1 MDALSDV
8 LAGMHV
14 RGFGY
19 ARLQAH
25 APWGVHFPSHSASIG
40 MVVRGN
46 CFLTV
51 DGSNTSL
58 PLTGGDCFLMTHGSG
73 HTLRSS
79 EDVVASRFEEVFVEK
94 NATVNKD
101 GDGPLGVVV
110 GGWFRLDTL
119 SSQPLMRHLPPLI
132 VIPTEEAQTLG
143 LHSTLQQMANETATS
158 SPGSRVIINRLAEI
172 LFIQVIRAYISSE
185 YTTQTGWL
193 AASGD
198 KAIGNA
204 LQLMHSR
211 MQHGWTVE
219 ELANNVGLSRSAFAQ
234 RFRRLVGE
242 APLEYLTN
250 WRIFKA
256 SELLRGTD
264 LRLAKIAQ
272 MAGYESDAAFSRV
285 FRKAMEMSPGQYR
298 SKSKQAKQA

>member
-19 ARLQAH
+19 ARLNAH

-40 MVVRGN
+40 MIVSGN

-51 DGSNTSL
+51 DGASDVL
-58 PLTGGDCFLMTHGSG
+58 PLTGGDCFLMAHGNG

-79 EDVVASRFEEVFVEK
+79 EDVIANTFEEVFVQK
-94 NATVNKD
+94 NASVNKD

-110 GGWFRLDTL
+110 GGWFRLDHL

-132 VIPTEEAQTLG
+132 VLQTEKAQTMG
-143 LHSTLQQMANETATS
+143 LHATFQQLAAETAAS

-172 LFIQVIRAYISSE
+172 LFIQAIRAYISSE

-198 KAIGNA
+198 KAIGKA

-211 MQHGWTVE
+211 VQHNWTIE
-219 ELANNVGLSRSAFAQ
+219 ALASEVGLSRSAFAQ
-234 RFRRLVGE
+234 RFRKLVGE
-242 APLEYLTN
+242 PPLEYLTN
-250 WRIFKA
+250 WRMFKA
-256 SELLRGTD
+256 SELLRSTD
-264 LRLAKIAQ
+264 MRLAKISQ
-272 MAGYESDAAFSRV
+272 MVGYDSDAAFSRV
-285 FRKAMEMSPGQYR
+285 FKRVMITSPGQYR
-298 SKSKQAKQA
+298 STARLRKI